1 MEQKKNKE
9 KIYNIILRKLMKSC
23 EGIIAHG
30 YYGINGEN
38 LPQMHKIKGGLIKYG
53 KLILPISS

>member
-1 MEQKKNKE
+1 
-9 KIYNIILRKLMKSC
+9 MKSC